1 MGRFKTFKVL
11 LIIFFLTGTFYVVLR
26 FYQSHRIQSYLD
38 FYAEQE
44 NIARQVFSK
53 ENSKELPQLNL
64 NQERIKM
71 LVIEGGGA
79 KGLFAI
85 RVLDYLEKKTGKPVS
100 QLYGV
105 MGGTSIGSLLT
116 SILSIPGEKGPKYS
130 AEEVL
135 KVFAKGAEEALEP
148 QALHKIF
155 SGFGLFSPVLESQKY
170 IESLRKAYGDTLF
183 SEALNHLILYGFN
196 LNTTKVMIMNNRG
209 ESLKNCNPVL
219 YQLIGGTTAAY
230 GISPS
235 NRVLLNNGGEGQF
248 LIDAGLIVNN
258 PLLSMVFQINKLYPQ
273 KKVLV
278 TYISLHSKELAYR
291 KDVQFYV
298 GEIGS
303 LNEYSLM
310 ILQGRNQ
317 LINEYMETLTLDKG
331 FAFDYLTEIGAK
343 QDTKWENLNPF
354 NFSKQNLKIIDD
366 FAIEIVKRNQKAL
379 DAVAEELLKD

>member
-1 MGRFKTFKVL
+1 
-11 LIIFFLTGTFYVVLR
+11 
-26 FYQSHRIQSYLD
+26 
-38 FYAEQE
+38 
-44 NIARQVFSK
+44 
-53 ENSKELPQLNL
+53 
-64 NQERIKM
+64 
-71 LVIEGGGA
+71 
-79 KGLFAI
+79 
-85 RVLDYLEKKTGKPVS
+85 
-100 QLYGV
+100 
-105 MGGTSIGSLLT
+105 
-116 SILSIPGEKGPKYS
+116 
-130 AEEVL
+130 
-135 KVFAKGAEEALEP
+135 
-148 QALHKIF
+148 
-155 SGFGLFSPVLESQKY
+155 
-170 IESLRKAYGDTLF
+170 
-183 SEALNHLILYGFN
+183 
-196 LNTTKVMIMNNRG
+196 MIMNNRG

-219 YQLIGGTTAAY
+219 YQLIGGTAAAY

-303 LNEYSLM
+303 LKEYSLM

-317 LINEYMETLTLDKG
+317 LIHEYMETLTSDKG

-366 FAIEIVKRNQKAL
+366 FATEIVKRNQKAL